1 MTEVVLVRHAP
12 SRKEADRP
20 AAEWQLETGAG
31 ARIRALADRLEA
43 LELDRVVASMEPK
56 AVATGRG
63 LAHHLRLPFTSAPR
77 LHEHERGSLPL
88 LDESTWNDTL
98 RRFFRHPD
106 VLVFGRE
113 TATEARERF
122 QAGLETALRRNP
134 GQRPAVVA
142 HGTVMTLLVAKP
154 SGLDPFELWSSLQMP
169 EAWLVRWP
177 EMTLERRIQTA

>member
-12 SRKEADRP
+12 SRKERDRP
-20 AAEWQLETGAG
+20 ASEWHLEAGAG
-31 ARIRALADRLEA
+31 ASIRVLADRLEA
-43 LELDRVVASMEPK
+43 LDLHRVVASMEPK

-63 LAHHLRLPFTSAPR
+63 LANHLKLPFTSAPR

-113 TATEARERF
+113 TANEARARF
-122 QAGLETALRRNP
+122 RSGLETVLERTP
-134 GQRPAVVA
+134 GKCPAVVA
-142 HGTVMTLLVAKP
+142 HGAVMTLLVAEP
-154 SGLDPFELWSSLQMP
+154 SGLDAYELWSTVRMP
-169 EAWLVRWP
+169 EAWVVRWP
-177 EMTLERRIQTA
+177 EMTLERRIQAA